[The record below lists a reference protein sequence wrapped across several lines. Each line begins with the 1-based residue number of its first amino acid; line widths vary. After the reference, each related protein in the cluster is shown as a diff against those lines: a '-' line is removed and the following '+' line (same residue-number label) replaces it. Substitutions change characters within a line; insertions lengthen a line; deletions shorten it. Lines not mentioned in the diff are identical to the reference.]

1 MTERDFVG
9 NVNLKTLSSIA
20 QCNKL
25 ITKQPYPTTCIN
37 NCFQCGKSGP
47 NLFTLVQKNNPINLF
62 KNLCYIKKCNI

>member
-25 ITKQPYPTTCIN
+25 ITKQPYPTTCMN
-37 NCFQCGKSGP
+37 NYFQRGKSGP
-47 NLFTLVQKNNPINLF
+47 NLFTLVQKKKKKIPIQMYYLSAR
-62 KNLCYIKKCNI
+62 